1 MIRGDL
7 PRNPLGPKLQ
17 IFMIDQLLTHLR
29 KFLVNDVEVK
39 VVEEKAVEVPQG
51 KALSRESRFELN
63 QMVEKDGPVSLFY

>member
-1 MIRGDL
+1 
-7 PRNPLGPKLQ
+7 
-17 IFMIDQLLTHLR
+17 MIDQLLTHLR